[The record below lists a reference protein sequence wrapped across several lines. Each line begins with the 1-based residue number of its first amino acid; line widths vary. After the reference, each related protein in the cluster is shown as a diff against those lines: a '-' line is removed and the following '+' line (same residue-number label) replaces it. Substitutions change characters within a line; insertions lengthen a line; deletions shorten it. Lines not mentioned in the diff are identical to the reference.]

1 MAKLM
6 EELTVTNKWEVQT
19 MILRLDPHGFGLFP
33 AMHCNDGLVR
43 ILMIMIIMMII
54 LLSKTKMILVWRML
68 IITGEDSG

>member
-6 EELTVTNKWEVQT
+6 EELMVTNKWEMET

-54 LLSKTKMILVWRML
+54 MLLKQR
-68 IITGEDSG
+68 